1 MKSSPYL
8 AIGLALFIVFS
19 VLINTSFGQ
28 GPGFAGVPASG
39 AQTLLG
45 PFNLNST
52 NVYAYAFFFALIV
65 FFILNYA
72 LKGTTLSSGGSVI
85 SMLFGAI
92 TFIFLVSNPSFI
104 GSLLDIGFLAFAV
117 IFLLFLMFTRW
128 SKISPARR
136 VISAIIIA
144 VGGVLFLEN
153 YPAAANAVSSVV
165 HFNIVPALSAVL
177 DIIII
182 LGIVYGL
189 FKVLL
194 SSRGGIGVKLLLVLG
209 IMFFILLLVPGF
221 ASFLFSPLVLAL
233 LVVII
238 VLLLFTTF
246 RIGRYTPRYEKEDK
260 GVSSKYAKSKPNDRP
275 FPNKSEDLKALPYVS
290 DKEAKKRGITIFDSS
305 ALPNKSED
313 LKALPYVSDKEAKKR
328 GIKILGRSSKKLS
341 RAERNQRYNEGV
353 VNYEREYKKI
363 FSCPICG
370 APAPSKPALQTHI
383 VNAHPDYYE
392 KHKARYEGFWNTRR
406 EKKIAKDEKK
416 YKEDIKQYKY

>member
-8 AIGLALFIVFS
+8 AIGLALFVVFS

-28 GPGFAGVPASG
+28 SSPGVAGASASG

-275 FPNKSEDLKALPYVS
+275 FPNKSEDLKALPYIS
-290 DKEAKKRGITIFDSS
+290 DKEAKKRGITI
-305 ALPNKSED
+305 
-313 LKALPYVSDKEAKKR
+313 
-328 GIKILGRSSKKLS
+328 LGGSSKKLS

>member
-1 MKSSPYL
+1 MKSSSYI

-275 FPNKSEDLKALPYVS
+275 FPNKSEDLKALPY
-290 DKEAKKRGITIFDSS
+290 I
-305 ALPNKSED
+305 
-313 LKALPYVSDKEAKKR
+313 SDKEAKKR

>member
-1 MKSSPYL
+1 MKSSSYI

-52 NVYAYAFFFALIV
+52 NVYAYAFFFAIIV

-246 RIGRYTPRYEKEDK
+246 RIGRYTPRYEKGDK
-260 GVSSKYAKSKPNDRP
+260 GVSSKSAKSKPNDRP
-275 FPNKSEDLKALPYVS
+275 F
-290 DKEAKKRGITIFDSS
+290 
-305 ALPNKSED
+305 PNKSED

>member
-1 MKSSPYL
+1 MKSSSYI

-28 GPGFAGVPASG
+28 LSPGVYNPNASG
-39 AQTLLG
+39 AQSLLG

-290 DKEAKKRGITIFDSS
+290 DKEAKKRGI
-305 ALPNKSED
+305 
-313 LKALPYVSDKEAKKR
+313 
-328 GIKILGRSSKKLS
+328 KILGRSSKKLS

>member
-1 MKSSPYL
+1 MKSSSYI

-28 GPGFAGVPASG
+28 LSPGVYNPNASG

-233 LVVII
+233 FAVII

-260 GVSSKYAKSKPNDRP
+260 GVSSKSAKSKSNDRP
-275 FPNKSEDLKALPYVS
+275 SLNKSEDLKALPY
-290 DKEAKKRGITIFDSS
+290 I
-305 ALPNKSED
+305 
-313 LKALPYVSDKEAKKR
+313 SDKEAKKR

-416 YKEDIKQYKY
+416 YKEDVKQYKY

>member
-1 MKSSPYL
+1 MKSSSYI

-28 GPGFAGVPASG
+28 LSPGVYNPNASG

-275 FPNKSEDLKALPYVS
+275 FPNKSEDLKALPY
-290 DKEAKKRGITIFDSS
+290 I
-305 ALPNKSED
+305 
-313 LKALPYVSDKEAKKR
+313 SDKEAKKR

-406 EKKIAKDEKK
+406 EKKISKDENK
-416 YKEDIKQYKY
+416 YKEDVKQYKY

>member
-1 MKSSPYL
+1 MKSSSYI

-28 GPGFAGVPASG
+28 LSPGISNLNASG
-39 AQTLLG
+39 AQSLLG

-221 ASFLFSPLVLAL
+221 ASFLFSPLILAL
-233 LVVII
+233 FAVII

-260 GVSSKYAKSKPNDRP
+260 GVSSKSAKSKSNDRP
-275 FPNKSEDLKALPYVS
+275 SLNKSEDLKALPY
-290 DKEAKKRGITIFDSS
+290 I
-305 ALPNKSED
+305 
-313 LKALPYVSDKEAKKR
+313 SDKEAKKR

-416 YKEDIKQYKY
+416 YKEDVKQYKY

>member
-1 MKSSPYL
+1 MKSSSYI

-52 NVYAYAFFFALIV
+52 NVYAYAFFFAIIV

-290 DKEAKKRGITIFDSS
+290 DKEAKKRGI
-305 ALPNKSED
+305 
-313 LKALPYVSDKEAKKR
+313 
-328 GIKILGRSSKKLS
+328 KILGRSSKKLS

>member
-52 NVYAYAFFFALIV
+52 NVYAYAFFFAIIV

-290 DKEAKKRGITIFDSS
+290 DKEAKKRGI
-305 ALPNKSED
+305 
-313 LKALPYVSDKEAKKR
+313 
-328 GIKILGRSSKKLS
+328 KILGRSSKKLS

>member
-52 NVYAYAFFFALIV
+52 NVYAYAFFFAIIV

-290 DKEAKKRGITIFDSS
+290 DKEAKKRGI
-305 ALPNKSED
+305 
-313 LKALPYVSDKEAKKR
+313 
-328 GIKILGRSSKKLS
+328 KILGRSSKKLS

-406 EKKIAKDEKK
+406 EKKISKDENK
-416 YKEDIKQYKY
+416 YKEDVKQYKY

>member
-1 MKSSPYL
+1 MKSSSYI

-28 GPGFAGVPASG
+28 LSPGISNLNASG
-39 AQTLLG
+39 AQSLLG

-233 LVVII
+233 FAVII

-260 GVSSKYAKSKPNDRP
+260 GVSSKSAKSKSNDRP
-275 FPNKSEDLKALPYVS
+275 SLNKSEDLKALPY
-290 DKEAKKRGITIFDSS
+290 I
-305 ALPNKSED
+305 
-313 LKALPYVSDKEAKKR
+313 SDKEAKKR

-416 YKEDIKQYKY
+416 YKEDVKQYKY

>member
-52 NVYAYAFFFALIV
+52 NVYAYAFFFAIIV

-290 DKEAKKRGITIFDSS
+290 DKEV
-305 ALPNKSED
+305 E
-313 LKALPYVSDKEAKKR
+313 
-328 GIKILGRSSKKLS
+328 
-341 RAERNQRYNEGV
+341 NEEESVEFG
-353 VNYEREYKKI
+353 
-363 FSCPICG
+363 
-370 APAPSKPALQTHI
+370 
-383 VNAHPDYYE
+383 
-392 KHKARYEGFWNTRR
+392 
-406 EKKIAKDEKK
+406 
-416 YKEDIKQYKY
+416 DIKCPKCGQKKVDSWSQQTRASDEPATVFYKCS

>member
-1 MKSSPYL
+1 MKSSSYT

-28 GPGFAGVPASG
+28 LSPGISNLNASG
-39 AQTLLG
+39 AQSLLG

-221 ASFLFSPLVLAL
+221 ASFLFSPLILAL
-233 LVVII
+233 FAVII

-260 GVSSKYAKSKPNDRP
+260 GVSSKSAKSKSNDRP
-275 FPNKSEDLKALPYVS
+275 SLNKSEDLKALPY
-290 DKEAKKRGITIFDSS
+290 I
-305 ALPNKSED
+305 
-313 LKALPYVSDKEAKKR
+313 SDKEAKKR

-416 YKEDIKQYKY
+416 YKEDVKQYKY